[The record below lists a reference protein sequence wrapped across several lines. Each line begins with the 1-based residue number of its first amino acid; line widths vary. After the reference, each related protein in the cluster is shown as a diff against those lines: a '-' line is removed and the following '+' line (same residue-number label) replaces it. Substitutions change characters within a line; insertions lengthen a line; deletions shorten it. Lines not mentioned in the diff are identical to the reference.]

1 MQRATLVLEGRVQ
14 KVGLRYFV
22 VEEAEERDITGYVK
36 NLRDGTVEIVC
47 EGKKDDIG
55 SFVEALRRL
64 RKPAVVE
71 NVRSE
76 YSESRNEFVDFHIE
90 HEDLDKDEMDKL
102 SDYEKLDRKMDVSRN
117 EITHGFTAA
126 TKFLKS
132 LTLIQHKMLDK
143 QDESLA
149 KQGEILSEIRSMSAK
164 QGETLS
170 EIRNMSA
177 KQDESLAKQDES
189 LAKQDET
196 LSEIRSMSAKQDEA
210 LAKQDESLAKQDE
223 TLSEIRNVSAKQ
235 GETVSEIR
243 NMSSNMNA
251 MLDSRFQKLE
261 SEIAKIKHKMEI

>member
-1 MQRATLVLEGRVQ
+1 M
-14 KVGLRYFV
+14 RYFV

-196 LSEIRSMSAKQDEA
+196 LSEIRNMS
-210 LAKQDESLAKQDE
+210 AKQDESLAKQGE
-223 TLSEIRNVSAKQ
+223 TISEIRNVSAKQ

>member
-22 VEEAEERDITGYVK
+22 VDEAEERDITGYVK
-36 NLRDGTVEIVC
+36 NLKNGTVEIVC

-55 SFVEALRRL
+55 GFVEAIRRF
-64 RKPAVVE
+64 REPIVVE

-76 YSESRNEFVDFHIE
+76 YSESKNEFVDFHIE
-90 HEDLDKDEMDKL
+90 REGLDEDEMDRL
-102 SDYEKLDRKMDVSRN
+102 SDYEKLDRKIDGSIS
-117 EITHGFTAA
+117 EITHGFSAA
-126 TKFLKS
+126 TRVLKR
-132 LTLIQHKMLDK
+132 LTSIQHKMLDK

-149 KQGEILSEIRSMSAK
+149 KQDESLAQQGEI
-164 QGETLS
+164 LS

-177 KQDESLAKQDES
+177 KQG
-189 LAKQDET
+189 ET
-196 LSEIRSMSAKQDEA
+196 LA
-210 LAKQDESLAKQDE
+210 
-223 TLSEIRNVSAKQ
+223 
-235 GETVSEIR
+235 EIR

>member
-1 MQRATLVLEGRVQ
+1 M
-14 KVGLRYFV
+14 RYFV

-149 KQGEILSEIRSMSAK
+149 KQGETLSEIRSMSAKQGETLSEIRSMSAK

-177 KQDESLAKQDES
+177 KQDESLAKQDE
-189 LAKQDET
+189 T
-196 LSEIRSMSAKQDEA
+196 LSEIRNMS
-210 LAKQDESLAKQDE
+210 AKQDESLAKQGE
-223 TLSEIRNVSAKQ
+223 TISEIRNVSAKQ

>member
-1 MQRATLVLEGRVQ
+1 MEGRVQ
-14 KVGLRYFV
+14 KVGLRYLV

-36 NLRDGTVEIVC
+36 NLRNGTVEVVC
-47 EGKKDDIG
+47 EGKKEDID
-55 SFVEALRRL
+55 SFVEAMRRL
-64 RKPAVVE
+64 REPAVVE

-90 HEDLDKDEMDKL
+90 HEDLGKDEMDRL
-102 SDYEKLDRKMDVSRN
+102 TDYEKLDRKMDVSIG
-117 EITHGFTAA
+117 EITHGFSAA
-126 TKFLKS
+126 TKVLKR
-132 LTLIQHKMLDK
+132 LTSIQHKMLDRQDESLAK

-149 KQGEILSEIRSMSAK
+149 KQGEILSEIRNMSAKQGETLSEIRNMSAK

-177 KQDESLAKQDES
+177 KQDESLAKQDE
-189 LAKQDET
+189 T
-196 LSEIRSMSAKQDEA
+196 LSEIRNMSAKQD
-210 LAKQDESLAKQDE
+210 KSLAKQDE